1 MDGIVLIN
9 KEKNCTSRD
18 VVNQVSKILKTKK
31 IGHTGTLDPI
41 ATGVLV
47 LCVGKATKLVEV
59 ITSYDKEYEA
69 EVILGIKTDTKDITG
84 KILKEEKAI
93 ISKENIEECLKKMIG
108 TYNQTVPIYSAVK
121 INGKKLYEYARNNEE
136 IELPKRKV
144 TIKELKLISD
154 ITYEKEKTK
163 FKIKCHVSKGT
174 YIRSLI
180 EDIATNLNTIGTM
193 ENLKRT
199 KQGNFQI
206 TSANTIQDIE
216 NNKFKIYSIEEILEK
231 FYKIEMTD
239 DLYFKIKNGSIIK
252 NNYNH
257 DIVAF
262 TKNDKVIAIYKEYSK
277 DRTLLKPWK
286 MFL

>member
-47 LCVGKATKLVEV
+47 LCIGKATKLVEV

-93 ISKENIEECLKKMIG
+93 ISKKNIEECLKKMIG

-206 TSANTIQDIE
+206 ANANTIKDIE
-216 NNKFKIYSIEEILEK
+216 NNKFKIYPIEEILEK

-239 DLYFKIKNGSIIK
+239 DLYFKIKNGSTIK

-262 TKNDKVIAIYKEYSK
+262 TKNNKIVAIYKEYSK
-277 DRTLLKPWK
+277 DKTLLKPWK